1 MFKTKE
7 SFSKEEWS
15 NWKFHINKSIQT
27 LDQLAEWVQ
36 VSDAEKAGIEACK
49 LKYKWRVTPYYASLM
64 DKRNENCPIRLQSN
78 PRAQELAPP
87 ESADVDP
94 VGDMIYRKTRRIVH
108 KYPNRVIFLVSDVC
122 GVYCRHC
129 TRKFHTTDL
138 EGTYYNTDLDN
149 SYDQD
154 YEYLENHP
162 EIDDVLLTGGD
173 PLTLPDKKLEEIIS
187 RLRKIKH
194 INIIRMGSRYPV
206 FLPQRITVELCQ
218 MLEKYHP
225 IWINTHFNHPVEI
238 TEESA
243 AACDRLLRHGIPVG
257 NQTVLLKGINDNVEI
272 MRSLIKG
279 LVGIR
284 VRPYYLYHND
294 NVVGVSHFTTTLEKG
309 MEIMDG
315 LLGFETGFSVP
326 TYVIT
331 TKLGKIPITREHI
344 TKKDGKILITNYKK
358 QVADIT
364 NYLYSEEGAPDK
376 ALWPPSVFNLATQET
391 ETTSDKALAKLKIA
405 KEDQIPLCV

>member
-7 SFSKEEWS
+7 SFTKEDWS
-15 NWKFHINKSIQT
+15 NWKYHINHSIQT
-27 LDQLAEWVQ
+27 LDQLAEWVE
-36 VSDAEKAGIEACK
+36 VSEEEKQGFAACQS
-49 LKYKWRVTPYYASLM
+49 KYKWRVTPYYASLM
-64 DKRNENCPIRLQSN
+64 DKHDPNCPIRLQSN
-78 PRAQELAPP
+78 PSPHEITPP
-87 ESADVDP
+87 SSADVDP
-94 VGDMIYRKTRRIVH
+94 VGDRSNLKTRRVVH
-108 KYPNRVIFLVSDVC
+108 KYPNRVIFLVSEVC

-138 EGTYYNTDLDN
+138 EGTYYNKSLESSFDLDF
-149 SYDQD
+149 
-154 YEYLENHP
+154 EYIENHP

-173 PLTLPDKKLEEIIS
+173 PLTLPDRKLEEIIS

-194 INIIRMGSRYPV
+194 INIIRIGSRYPV
-206 FLPQRITVELCQ
+206 FLPQRITPELCQ

-257 NQTVLLKGINDNVEI
+257 NQSVLLKGINDNVET
-272 MRSLIKG
+272 MRTLIKK

-315 LLGFETGFSVP
+315 LQGFETGFSVP
-326 TYVIT
+326 MYVVT
-331 TKLGKIPITREHI
+331 TKLGKIPVTREHI
-344 TKKDGKILITNYKK
+344 IKKDGRILITNYKR
-358 QVADIT
+358 QVTDIT
-364 NYLYSEEGAPDK
+364 DYLYSEPKNPDSL
-376 ALWPPSVFNLATQET
+376 LWPALNWTQKET
-391 ETTSDKALAKLKIA
+391 PTLTV
-405 KEDQIPLCV
+405 QTQRCVSSHSSC